1 MPEAARNNHTIC
13 DPMFMQQKRNGIL
26 WSAVFNTNAH
36 IGIIPCGAAEQEF
49 MQYPIQRCSSQA
61 NKALPN
67 YQIKK
72 KKTTEQASPTS
83 ADPILQPLSNS
94 FLIDLESN
102 SDVIHLKRR
111 SRFRQRKCFPHK
123 KMCSR

>member
-36 IGIIPCGAAEQEF
+36 IGIIPCGAVEQEF

-72 KKTTEQASPTS
+72 KKKRSKPAPH
-83 ADPILQPLSNS
+83 LQTPSYS
-94 FLIDLESN
+94 
-102 SDVIHLKRR
+102 HLAIA
-111 SRFRQRKCFPHK
+111 F
-123 KMCSR
+123 